1 MPAVPRAATV
11 PGRTDAMEAVMDDA
25 LEAIRTEFRHAGFGE
40 VLHAPPRALLGVS
53 PVAEKTLAELGIES
67 VFDLATS
74 AIFGAA
80 ATLVEGGADLG
91 SAMARHGAPTS
102 DLVRESV
109 TSGKPLSELQFMSIA
124 ALEGIPS
131 TKAKA
136 IAEALDATTVRDLA
150 FYPPYRVARELVRS
164 LYLPE
169 TDPLFDPERPAD
181 LVPSSGNYP
190 TERVQYQTVLMDA
203 SEEGATDLVEV
214 TSDAFAPIDL
224 GALAGGDSG
233 FRKVAFGALLTY
245 TQSWFSQGV
254 TLGQLLHSVALA
266 PGEST
271 RIAVV
276 DWTRRSRAGETETI
290 SEEDE
295 LSNETSHNRAI
306 SEVTNAVA
314 TEAQNGFSHS
324 NTQSTSTEV
333 GASYAVDVSSPLG
346 GLLGGVGVSKGGSVS
361 NATASGSADSYSSSF
376 GQRTVGSSMGQ
387 NIADRTHQNAHTS
400 RTRRASVV
408 KEVAQSEH
416 ESVSTRVIANY
427 NHMHALTVQYYEV
440 VQVHRVDLVLA
451 KAERIIFI
459 PVKLVDFTDE
469 RLVRRFRPVL
479 WRVALTSAARSALAD
494 LDVIEL
500 APDQQVDLHGARP
513 HRRGL
518 PRPRADEPGRGEPQ
532 GPDARDE
539 DRRRGGEGGRQGERQ
554 GAQGP
559 CRRGGGRRWHGHDD
573 RGRHVER

>member
-1 MPAVPRAATV
+1 M
-11 PGRTDAMEAVMDDA
+11 
-25 LEAIRTEFRHAGFGE
+25 
-40 VLHAPPRALLGVS
+40 APP
-53 PVAEKTLAELGIES
+53 P
-67 VFDLATS
+67 
-74 AIFGAA
+74 
-80 ATLVEGGADLG
+80 
-91 SAMARHGAPTS
+91 S

-109 TSGKPLSELQFMSIA
+109 TAGKPLAELPVPVRSPRSQ
-124 ALEGIPS
+124 GVPS

-136 IAEALDATTVRDLA
+136 IADALDATTVRDLA
-150 FYPPYRVARELVRS
+150 FYPPYRVGARARCARCTSPSRTRS
-164 LYLPE
+164 
-169 TDPLFDPERPAD
+169 FDPERPAD
-181 LVPSSGNYP
+181 LVPSSGDYP

-203 SEEGATDLVEV
+203 TEEGAADLVEV

-224 GALAGGDSG
+224 GALAGGDAG
-233 FRKVAFGALLTY
+233 FSKVAFGALLTY

-276 DWTRRSRAGETETI
+276 DWSRRSRAGETEVI

-295 LSNETSHNRAI
+295 LANDTSHNRAI

-324 NTQSTSTEV
+324 STQSTSTEV

-346 GLLGGVGVSKGGSVS
+346 GLLGGVGVSKGGTVS
-361 NATASGSADSYSSSF
+361 NATASGTADSYSSSF
-376 GQRTVGSSMGQ
+376 GQRTVGTSMGQ
-387 NIADRTHQNAHTS
+387 NIADRTHQNAHSS

-451 KAERIIFI
+451 KAERVVFI
-459 PVKLVDFTDE
+459 PVKLLDFTDE
-469 RLVRRFRPVL
+469 RLVR
-479 WRVALTSAARSALAD
+479 
-494 LDVIEL
+494 
-500 APDQQVDLHGARP
+500 QVPRRA
-513 HRRGL
+513 RRGAW
-518 PRPRADEPGRGEPQ
+518 P
-532 GPDARDE
+532 
-539 DRRRGGEGGRQGERQ
+539 
-554 GAQGP
+554 
-559 CRRGGGRRWHGHDD
+559 
-573 RGRHVER
+573 